1 MIWHLGPILGES
13 KTGKLLC
20 VANSHRS
27 RTLFHYLSISF
38 PCLSIFRVAFH
49 HVTQSRLLC
58 DKLANLQHGRW
69 ADRTVSES
77 CVFSALRTIAGTV
90 LRTNASHI
98 ADVKRTEH
106 TQQPNGLQDNY
117 ENHSSKE
124 DQTVVV
130 SLLVVDPALHFECA
144 WPEVYSHRVNQFAK
158 DLRKQ
163 LPKVLPCA
171 WYFSLLLPLAISS
184 ISRCEVRTLHM
195 LGNVQDCPLLRRTR
209 HGKKKCVSVC
219 VCLPS
224 GKESSIVLQT
234 LPSMACNVFIIFHSC
249 LPNNLKPFPTSGIL
263 ICGPARGLPEIRR
276 TLAIPSSSAHTREG
290 LPPMMFQ

>member
-1 MIWHLGPILGES
+1 MLF
-13 KTGKLLC
+13 
-20 VANSHRS
+20 RS
-27 RTLFHYLSISF
+27 
-38 PCLSIFRVAFH
+38 
-49 HVTQSRLLC
+49 
-58 DKLANLQHGRW
+58 HGRW
-69 ADRTVSES
+69 ADRTVPES
-77 CVFSALRTIAGTV
+77 CAFSALRTIAGTV

-130 SLLVVDPALHFECA
+130 SLLVVDPAMHFECA
-144 WPEVYSHRVNQFAK
+144 WPEVCSHRVNQFAK

-209 HGKKKCVSVC
+209 HGKKKMCKCVCVSSFRQRVIYSIANITQYGLQC
-219 VCLPS
+219 VHYFSFMSAKQFETFSNIRNFDLRS
-224 GKESSIVLQT
+224 RTRSARNSE
-234 LPSMACNVFIIFHSC
+234 NSC
-249 LPNNLKPFPTSGIL
+249 DT
-263 ICGPARGLPEIRR
+263 
-276 TLAIPSSSAHTREG
+276 
-290 LPPMMFQ
+290 FQQCPY